1 MIHQIG
7 RLTAGV
13 AANVIAKEAEAD
25 IGIRI
30 AAGNSATMQKTVLD
44 IVHQVDQRLEVEF
57 VGGTYGPV
65 NIDHDVPGFET
76 VTVNYGTDIP
86 NLNGDHKRYLYGGGS
101 IFVAHSD
108 DEHLRIQDL
117 RDAVD
122 GYQRLILYALEG

>member
-30 AAGNSATMQKTVLD
+30 AAGNSASMQERVLD
-44 IVHQVDQRLEVEF
+44 IVRQVDQRLEVEF
-57 VGGTYGPV
+57 IGGTYGPV

-101 IFVAHSD
+101 ILVAHSD

-117 RDAVD
+117 RDAVE